1 MLALLAGCA
10 GEGRPTGPPAPVADT
25 IRTIVGRLAF
35 FTTGPTLSDF
45 DASGRLLPILGFR
58 NATSTTDAKYIA
70 VEIVAPDGTIM
81 GADRTDE
88 NGRFSIQIN
97 FGKNPA
103 TQVAVR
109 SIARIDLPFGSR
121 ASVLPASGLPP
132 YSNTTP
138 LGGDPSLNTM
148 TIDLDIA
155 LNNGAPAYR
164 ILQTIYDGFITA
176 KRGITGAMPDIDVL
190 WAPGNGDTSSFV
202 AINSLRG
209 ELTVAGGI
217 LGDDTS
223 NVDAWDPPKLMRL
236 FGEYLFAYFFNE
248 TAPAGTPNEAL
259 LAPSAAW
266 REGFLD
272 FWACIGRNS
281 SIYWDTVGT
290 GAQGRV
296 VRYFD
301 IESFFDTSLGT
312 IGPDDPN
319 VYQDPTVI
327 GLGSAFTVAEVLW
340 DIHDRDNVI
349 LNDNDGIDEFPLF
362 LTLQFMRRPV
372 AGFSYPYLYTLL
384 GTYVQ
389 DGSIAATRLDN
400 LMRAPEQQGLFYP
413 ATEANGLFWPTS
425 ISPDAFPQGPI
436 TPPFDKTVAD
446 TLDTLNPDPINL
458 EIGELTQRYFII
470 DLLFLSDITVALT
483 TTGNLELDILDLN
496 NTLIATGTSPLSAA
510 GLAPRKYII
519 RVRSASD
526 PQEAPF
532 DLRLQVAA
540 TPQ

>member
-1 MLALLAGCA
+1 M
-10 GEGRPTGPPAPVADT
+10 
-25 IRTIVGRLAF
+25 
-35 FTTGPTLSDF
+35 
-45 DASGRLLPILGFR
+45 
-58 NATSTTDAKYIA
+58 
-70 VEIVAPDGTIM
+70 APDGTVL
-81 GADRTDE
+81 GTDRTDE
-88 NGRFSIQIN
+88 NGRFSISVN

-103 TQVAVR
+103 TQVSVR

-121 ASVLPASGLPP
+121 SSVLPASGLPA

-138 LGGDPSLNTM
+138 LGGDPSANTM

-164 ILQTIYDGFITA
+164 ILQTMYEGFITA
-176 KRGITGAMPDIDVL
+176 KRGITGPMPDLDVL
-190 WAPGNGDTSSFV
+190 WAPGNGDTSSFE
-202 AINSLRG
+202 AINPLRG

-248 TAPAGTPNEAL
+248 TAPAGAPNGAL
-259 LAPSAAW
+259 LVPSAAW

-319 VYQDPTVI
+319 VYQDPMVI
-327 GLGSAFTVAEVLW
+327 GLGSPFTVAEVLW
-340 DIHDRDNVI
+340 DIHDKDNVVT
-349 LNDNDGIDEFPLF
+349 NDNDGIDEFPLF

-372 AGFSYPYLYTLL
+372 AGFSYPYLFTLF

-389 DGSIAATRLDN
+389 DGSIAVTKLDN
-400 LMRAPEQQGLFYP
+400 LMRVPEEQGLFYP

-425 ISPDAFPQGPI
+425 ISPDALPQGPI
-436 TPPFDKTVAD
+436 SPPFDKTVSD
-446 TLDTLNPDPINL
+446 TIDTLNPDPINL
-458 EIGELTQRYFII
+458 EIGEMTQRYFII
-470 DLLFLSDITVALT
+470 DLLFPSDITVTLT

-496 NTLIATGTSPLSAA
+496 NMLIATGTSPLTAS
-510 GLAPRKYII
+510 GLAPRKYIL